1 MAPAGSG
8 KTRVLTRR
16 IARRIADGSADAG
29 HVLVITF
36 TRRAAGELVRR
47 LRVLGPRV
55 TVTAGT
61 FHGIAYRL
69 ARQRWEDIGRRPP
82 ELAPIV
88 VALCRTSSA
97 TPAARPA
104 RRSYGR

>member
-1 MAPAGSG
+1 MPRDAAVRSRGPDGDQYRERVDVESLLADLDPDQRRAVVSDGAPLCIVAPAGSG

-47 LRVLGPRV
+47 L
-55 TVTAGT
+55 
-61 FHGIAYRL
+61 
-69 ARQRWEDIGRRPP
+69 
-82 ELAPIV
+82 
-88 VALCRTSSA
+88 
-97 TPAARPA
+97 
-104 RRSYGR
+104 